1 MQHLNTWVNQKTNLM
16 AKRLYDI
23 YDEMITAKDAKPEL
37 AGLAPQGYTLD
48 DLIAAITTN
57 SKVALW
63 HLKYFVVAVAI
74 YALEELF
81 DDHTNT
87 VQQAIDTAQF
97 GTPQWFREK
106 MMAFQYGD
114 AVVRVNNKPAY
125 ATIDPTKQIIKRA
138 SVVENPDGSLLLKV
152 ATENGGQVVPL
163 STVQLAA
170 FDSYMAQHRYPGM
183 RFGSLSQ
190 NPDQLDLDMDV
201 YYDAQ
206 YPWSDLEPI
215 YLAAIDNYLAN
226 DIDFD
231 GTFYTETMV
240 DALQTQK
247 GFRSHRLN
255 SIEAQ
260 VGVNAIVAIDRA
272 YPTTAGYMVAR
283 NITLNPIPY
292 NA

>member
-1 MQHLNTWVNQKTNLM
+1 M
-16 AKRLYDI
+16 AKSLHNI

-37 AGLAPQGYTLD
+37 AGLAPQGFSLD

-63 HLKYFVVAVAI
+63 HVKYFVVAVAI
-74 YALEELF
+74 HAVEQLF

-106 MMAFQYGD
+106 MMAFQFGD

-125 ATIDPTKQIIKRA
+125 ATIDAAKQIIKRA
-138 SVVENPDGSLLLKV
+138 AVVENPDGSLLFKV
-152 ATENGGQVVPL
+152 ATENGGQVDPL
-163 STVQLAA
+163 STVQLTA
-170 FDSYMAQHRYPGM
+170 FESYMAQHRYPGM
-183 RFGSLSQ
+183 RFSSLSQ
-190 NPDQLDLDMDV
+190 NPDQLDMDMDV

-206 YPWSDLEPI
+206 NPWSDLEPI

-226 DIDFD
+226 KLDFD
-231 GTFYTETMV
+231 GTFYTETLI
-240 DALQTQK
+240 DNLQAQK
-247 GFRSHRLN
+247 GFKTHKLN
-255 SIEAQ
+255 GITAQ
-260 VGVNAIVAIDRA
+260 VGVNASVAIDRA
-272 YPTTAGYMVAR
+272 YPTVAGYMVAR
-283 NITLNPIPY
+283 TITLNPIPA